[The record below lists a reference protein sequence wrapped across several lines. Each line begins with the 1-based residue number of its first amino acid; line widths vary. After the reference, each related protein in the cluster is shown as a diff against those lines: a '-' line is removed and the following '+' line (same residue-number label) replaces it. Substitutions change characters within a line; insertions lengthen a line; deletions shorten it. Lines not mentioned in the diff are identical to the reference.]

1 MTVPTGELVPRR
13 QLLEELG
20 LSDSSERRKRQGDQD
35 WPPHLYIGTRIY
47 YRRSAVDDYLRRQ
60 EAICQTRRTGGI
72 DDETMRAVLQRAK
85 DLVEDAPELTPQ
97 QILLLRSIFANR
109 AGATGYDDFS
119 LLVRQSGVRRS
130 QSTGSGVG

>member
-20 LSDSSERRKRQGDQD
+20 LSDSSERRKRQGDGD
-35 WPPHLYIGTRIY
+35 WPPHLCIGTKVY

-85 DLVEDAPELTPQ
+85 DLVEDAPELSAQ
-97 QILLLRSIFANR
+97 QVLLLQSLFAT
-109 AGATGYDDFS
+109 TGGGD
-119 LLVRQSGVRRS
+119 Q
-130 QSTGSGVG
+130 T